1 MQPLKFYSNGKLL
14 ITAEYLVLNGAK
26 ALALPTI
33 FGQTLQVKQIKDNT
47 ASIYWKSYDYDK
59 KIWFEASFTTENF
72 KIIAF
77 ENLSNSSKKIALKLQ
92 EILQKCRELNSSF
105 LKSRDT
111 FFVQTY
117 LTFPKNWGLG
127 TSSTL
132 INNIAK
138 WANINAFTLQFS
150 VFGGSAYDIA
160 CAQNDLP
167 ILYQL
172 KNKIPRITKAIF
184 QPKFSNNLFFVYL
197 NQKKNSRDAIAHY
210 QKKQIDLQPIIS
222 QINTITNQL
231 LDIDICLKKFE
242 NLLEKHEQIISDI
255 IQIKPI
261 KQQLFSDY
269 FGTIKSLGA
278 WEGDFILVT
287 GNEKTPAYFKNKG
300 YTTIL
305 KYTDIIYNSHS

>member
-1 MQPLKFYSNGKLL
+1 MVKPLEFYSNGKLL

-33 FGQTLQVKQIKDNT
+33 LGQTLQVKQKKDTT
-47 ASIYWKSYDYDK
+47 AIIYWKSYDYDK
-59 KIWFEASFTTENF
+59 SIWFEASFTTANF

-92 EILQKCRELNSSF
+92 EILKKSRELNSAF
-105 LKSRDT
+105 LKSRDI
-111 FFVQTY
+111 FFVETH
-117 LTFPKNWGLG
+117 LTFPKKWGLG

-138 WANINAFTLQFS
+138 WANIDAFTLQFS

-160 CAQNDLP
+160 CAKNDFP

-172 KNKIPRITKAIF
+172 KNKTPSVTKAIF

-231 LDIDICLKKFE
+231 LDTDICLKEFE

-287 GNEKTPAYFKNKG
+287 GNEKTPTYFKSKG

-305 KYTDIIYNSHS
+305 KYTDIIYNS